1 MIAAVTSWLNNVF
14 PTMES
19 VHDARK
25 KWYNNE
31 LLRNYIRVD
40 ELHKFLDEYCCNSQR
55 SLMIY
60 GNGKRGK
67 TTALTAWQPKACEKI
82 LINCGSD
89 EAYQYWPAIASEIIT
104 ELQKIDQSVDFPEFK
119 AYASIYFRIMESVH
133 SEGKPSH
140 AMYFVTDQELESF
153 RCGFVDWL
161 KKIRLIRKVY
171 IIINDLNLVTDAG
184 ASYMSWLPS
193 ETNPDIHIICSVND
207 SSIVENA
214 KMQGWNQKELP
225 LFAKEETSH
234 FLDSYMSI
242 YGKKMTESQK
252 YHLLECPLLEFL
264 GYQKF
269 IIRYFNNYANFENLD
284 QLAEVFGKFTSV
296 HELYGYVLRSMLE
309 RLSAQEA
316 EAAKTALS
324 IVSLTSYALREETLF
339 ELTRGFVD
347 IDPISWARIRVIFE
361 QFQIISA
368 DTWKIWDRNLIE
380 VVRQFHVDFYAVH
393 DALGKHFQ
401 SHMDERVSRTS
412 EGIIQ
417 NTAYAKA
424 ALYHVC
430 SAKNWERLLKLLG
443 DPMILYY
450 LVKMEFPIVRSSWMH
465 LLIET
470 DMDLPGE
477 LMRIFQHYQ
486 DKHHWI
492 EGIAQTLTSLI
503 CDLDFFSCAEKAAEI
518 AGTVAISPNR
528 ILNAEMPERFA
539 KIYKHFC
546 VLKENRY
553 FEKLL
558 PEIRAFLNQY
568 GNELGAHELCAFYA
582 LQTEGELV
590 CRDIKNGLQTA
601 YRFCKTAIAS
611 MNDYEILKAN
621 LMRGELLYLDARYP
635 EAEETLLYCQK
646 LAMDYGYIRE
656 YLSAMNMT
664 GMCCY
669 RTQRFTQSKENFL
682 ICMRLWKKL
691 ENQFEYVTC
700 HMNLCNAFY
709 VSGDLLGA
717 IQEAETLCA
726 EIEKLPKKDFAIQSI
741 RVRTN
746 LAIYYAKNHNLKKAE
761 STFLQVLDLA
771 EKSNYLPM
779 NAYSELISLYK
790 GNGLYTKA
798 IGVYQR
804 WIEILYQH
812 NNYEAL
818 ADTVKACV
826 DLMLLNQYRHEADAL
841 KKKWESFFSSIPGGQ
856 ELFATVMQQSDDPM
870 LEEQLREELIIAQSE
885 NSMKKSGELLL
896 ALATLKTE
904 YAEVHGYDLCCQ
916 AMEAFISCGDHENAE
931 LSACHALCKLILSNS
946 NDDRI
951 HALSERFATDDRC
964 IIKNWLNLKADE
976 LTGETCSTAVD
987 DILKISK
994 QGGYLAACCFLHEL
1008 RTLINYLPKEKLI
1021 YLLNWMRTS
1030 SLYREF
1036 TESVSAIAQENF
1048 ETDFSYLRR
1057 NCVSTRADE
1066 ILTFYDKIITLL
1078 EFFEPENAGALA
1090 GNFALIYRRRR
1101 EEEKTFHCHDLSIR
1115 IFRKLNKHK
1124 DEFIEIMNL
1133 ATAYRDFGKTEK
1145 AVELLREA
1153 LHDPEINNHHD
1164 IRAAI
1169 AGNLAGELII
1179 GMQKGKFQ
1187 VDAEEIA
1194 NYFAMEESYFEE
1206 SGEARELVISLLNQ
1220 INFYLLTKK
1229 RQSITREKFK
1239 KAEYIIT
1246 KYHLSE
1252 FSQLL
1257 KKLRTAVFQDTATSQ
1272 QNSKRSFSNLLKSK
1286 LQTKVDKQKL
1296 INELISNDDGGYIL
1310 EKIEEETEK
1319 KVHVLCFPKKNNPVV
1334 KVNLHLWLSVEKT
1347 YQLNYIFVLQPII
1360 IHDKMGILMKQYV
1373 DWWNEQDIYEL
1384 HISENNDSVLIMLK
1398 GTIDAQEWEKVKKEF
1413 DKTCKLW
1420 YMDVMVLSLGAIGM
1434 TDLDDLQAM
1443 KLKVLDN
1450 L

>member
-1 MIAAVTSWLNNVF
+1 
-14 PTMES
+14 
-19 VHDARK
+19 
-25 KWYNNE
+25 
-31 LLRNYIRVD
+31 
-40 ELHKFLDEYCCNSQR
+40 
-55 SLMIY
+55 
-60 GNGKRGK
+60 
-67 TTALTAWQPKACEKI
+67 
-82 LINCGSD
+82 
-89 EAYQYWPAIASEIIT
+89 
-104 ELQKIDQSVDFPEFK
+104 
-119 AYASIYFRIMESVH
+119 
-133 SEGKPSH
+133 
-140 AMYFVTDQELESF
+140 
-153 RCGFVDWL
+153 
-161 KKIRLIRKVY
+161 
-171 IIINDLNLVTDAG
+171 
-184 ASYMSWLPS
+184 MSWLPS
-193 ETNPDIHIICSVND
+193 ETNPGIHIICSVND

-214 KMQGWNQKELP
+214 RMLGWNQKELP
-225 LFAKEETSH
+225 LFAKEKTSQ

-252 YHLLECPLLEFL
+252 YHLLECPLMIFL

-269 IIRYFNNYANFENLD
+269 IIRYFNNYANFENLN
-284 QLAEVFGKFTSV
+284 QLTKIFGKFTSEQ
-296 HELYGYVLRSMLE
+296 ELYGYVLSSMLE

-316 EAAKTALS
+316 AAARTALS
-324 IVSLTSYALREETLF
+324 IVGLTSYALREETLF
-339 ELTRGFVD
+339 ELTHEFVD
-347 IDPISWARIRVIFE
+347 IDPIGWAKIRVIFE

-368 DTWKIWDRNLIE
+368 DTWKIWDQNLIG
-380 VVRQFHVDFYAVH
+380 VVLQFQVDFCAVH
-393 DALGKHFQ
+393 DALGKHFR
-401 SHMDERVSRTS
+401 SHMDESISRTS
-412 EGIIQ
+412 EGISR

-424 ALYHVC
+424 ALHHVC
-430 SAKNWERLLKLLG
+430 AAKNWERLLELLG

-470 DMDLPGE
+470 DLDLPKE
-477 LMRIFQHYQ
+477 LMRIFQQYQ
-486 DKHHWI
+486 DKRHWI

-503 CDLDFFSCAEKAAEI
+503 CDLEFFSCAKETAEM

-528 ILNAEMPERFA
+528 ILDAEMLEQFA
-539 KIYKHFC
+539 KIYNHFC
-546 VLKENRY
+546 ALKENRN

-558 PEIRAFLNQY
+558 PEIRNFLSQY
-568 GNELGAHELCAFYA
+568 GNELGARELCAFYA

-590 CRDIKNGLQTA
+590 CRDIKSGLQTA
-601 YRFCKTAIAS
+601 YRFYKSAIAS
-611 MNDYEILKAN
+611 MDDFEILKAN

-646 LAMDYGYIRE
+646 LATDYGYIRE
-656 YLSAMNMT
+656 YLSAMNMA

-669 RTQRFTQSKENFL
+669 RTQRFTQSKENFR

-691 ENQFEYVTC
+691 DNQFEYVTC
-700 HMNLCNAFY
+700 HMNLCNSFY

-717 IQEAETLCA
+717 IQEAEALCA
-726 EIEKLPKKDFAIQSI
+726 EIEILPEKDFAIQSI

-746 LAIYYAKNHNLKKAE
+746 LAIYYAENHDQKMAE
-761 STFLQVLDLA
+761 NTFLQVLDLA

-779 NAYSELISLYK
+779 NAYSELISFYK
-790 GNGLYTKA
+790 GNRLYTKA
-798 IGVYQR
+798 IGIYQR

-812 NNYEAL
+812 NKYDAL
-818 ADTVKACV
+818 AETVKACA

-841 KKKWESFFSSIPGGQ
+841 KKRWESFFSSIPGGQ
-856 ELFATVMQQSDDPM
+856 ELFAAVMQQSDDPM

-904 YAEVHGYDLCCQ
+904 YAEAHGYDLCCQ

-931 LSACHALCKLILSNS
+931 LSAYHALCKLILSDPK
-946 NDDRI
+946 DDRI
-951 HALSERFATDDRC
+951 PALSERFSADDRC

-976 LTGETCSTAVD
+976 LTDETCATAVD
-987 DILKISK
+987 DILTNSK

-1008 RTLINYLPKEKLI
+1008 RTLINCLPKEKLV
-1021 YLLNWMRTS
+1021 YLLNWMRAS

-1066 ILTFYDKIITLL
+1066 ILTFYDKLIALL

-1090 GNFALIYRRRR
+1090 GNIALIYRRRR
-1101 EEEKTFHCHDLSIR
+1101 DEEKTFHCHDLSIR
-1115 IFRKLNKHK
+1115 IFRKLNKHQ

-1145 AVELLREA
+1145 AMELLREA
-1153 LHDPEINNHHD
+1153 LQNPEIDNHHD

-1179 GMQKGKFQ
+1179 GMRKGKFQ
-1187 VDAEEIA
+1187 VDAVEIA

-1229 RQSITREKFK
+1229 HQSITREKFK

-1257 KKLRTAVFQDTATSQ
+1257 KKLRTAVFQEAAASQ
-1272 QNSKRSFSNLLKSK
+1272 QNNKRSFSNLLKSK

-1296 INELISNDDGGYIL
+1296 INELISNGDSGYIL
-1310 EKIEEETEK
+1310 ERVEEETDK
-1319 KVHVLCFPKKNNPVV
+1319 RIRVLCFPNKDNPVV
-1334 KVNLHLWLSVEKT
+1334 KVNLHLWLSVENT
-1347 YQLNYIFVLQPII
+1347 YHLNYLFVMQPII
-1360 IHDKMGILMKQYV
+1360 IHEKMGILMKQYV

-1384 HISENNDSVLIMLK
+1384 QISENDDSDLIMLK
-1398 GTIDAQEWEKVKKEF
+1398 GTIDAPKWEEVKIAF
-1413 DKTCKLW
+1413 DQISTLW
-1420 YMDVMVLSLGAIGM
+1420 HVDVMNLSLGAIGM

-1443 KLKVLDN
+1443 KLKILEN